1 MMNISIVTKVKVRQV
16 SYGDKVTGVDAEE
29 PCAEMDSGA
38 CGVHTADL
46 RSMEAAA
53 RSRFLVGQTAR
64 FSTAFLRWVDA
75 RGRDG
80 LTYPRLRLVEALH
93 CGGPVIMRELAGQLG
108 MTARNVTAVVDS
120 LEEAGL
126 AARKPHPTDRRATIV
141 ELTPGGTDA
150 AEAAL
155 SSSLDGMAV
164 IFEGLSLEDQEQFLD
179 VLMRL
184 SDAMCQARPSC

>member
-1 MMNISIVTKVKVRQV
+1 
-16 SYGDKVTGVDAEE
+16 
-29 PCAEMDSGA
+29 MD
-38 CGVHTADL
+38 TAT
-46 RSMEAAA
+46 RN
-53 RSRFLVGQTAR
+53 RFLVGQTAK

-126 AARKPHPTDRRATIV
+126 AARRPHPRDRRATIV
-141 ELTPGGTDA
+141 ELTPGGMAA
-150 AEAAL
+150 AEASL
-155 SSSLDGMAV
+155 RSSLDAMAV
-164 IFEGLSLEDQEQFLD
+164 IFDGVSIEDQEQFLD
-179 VLMRL
+179 TLSRL
-184 SDAMCQARPSC
+184 FDAMCQAPPPSC